1 MAITT
6 DETAAAG
13 DKLSPVHSI
22 TNQSLQEIWLF
33 NAIRSYK
40 AETEDR
46 RTSRDP
52 YEESLTERCQNDLDN
67 SYSRQR
73 LNHADGKNSK

>member
-22 TNQSLQEIWLF
+22 TNQSLQEIWLLK
-33 NAIRSYK
+33 AIRSYK
-40 AETEDR
+40 SETEDR
-46 RTSRDP
+46 RTCWDP
-52 YEESLTERCQNDLDN
+52 YEESLSDVKMIWTIHIQDRD
-67 SYSRQR
+67 
-73 LNHADGKNSK
+73 

>member
-22 TNQSLQEIWLF
+22 TNQSLQEIWLL
-33 NAIRSYK
+33 NAIHK
-40 AETEDR
+40 AETEAR
-46 RTSRDP
+46 RTSWDP
-52 YEESLTERCQNDLDN
+52 YEESRTE
-67 SYSRQR
+67 
-73 LNHADGKNSK
+73 